1 MSDADFVSLTNWES
15 VEVIELI
22 WVAGG
27 LIGTGHYLYK
37 LKTKKKHQ
45 IETIETQRR
54 YTEFDELQKLLAMR
68 YPACICP
75 NIPQKDIRNKILD
88 KESQTVQERL
98 QGIRKFLK
106 ELLEHEQLN

>member
-1 MSDADFVSLTNWES
+1 
-15 VEVIELI
+15 
-22 WVAGG
+22 
-27 LIGTGHYLYK
+27 
-37 LKTKKKHQ
+37 
-45 IETIETQRR
+45 
-54 YTEFDELQKLLAMR
+54 MR